1 MSNTKKKIFDLSS
14 IGFTD
19 AIGSGVA
26 AIFWLYIASE
36 LGPENYGE
44 LTFLISIA
52 ALVSGIALFGSNNT
66 ILVLTAKK
74 VDIQSTIYL
83 ITIIANII
91 GSIVIFVLFFNI
103 GVSLIVIAYAMFSL
117 VTFDLLGRKLYRNYS
132 KYILKDICI
141 FFFNLLCIFSYQINS
156 NLLSLHQMY
165 EPCSS

>member
-1 MSNTKKKIFDLSS
+1 MSNTKKKIFDISS

-52 ALVSGIALFGSNNT
+52 ALVSGIALFGSNHT

-91 GSIVIFVLFFNI
+91 GSIVIFL
-103 GVSLIVIAYAMFSL
+103 LL
-117 VTFDLLGRKLYRNYS
+117 DLS
-132 KYILKDICI
+132 KSFKT
-141 FFFNLLCIFSYQINS
+141 S
-156 NLLSLHQMY
+156 
-165 EPCSS
+165 

>member
-1 MSNTKKKIFDLSS
+1 MSDIKKKIFDMSS

-74 VDIQSTIYL
+74 IDIQSTIYL
-83 ITIIANII
+83 ST
-91 GSIVIFVLFFNI
+91 
-103 GVSLIVIAYAMFSL
+103 
-117 VTFDLLGRKLYRNYS
+117 
-132 KYILKDICI
+132 
-141 FFFNLLCIFSYQINS
+141 
-156 NLLSLHQMY
+156 
-165 EPCSS
+165 